1 MTSDSGGAMGAG
13 ADRAAEEA
21 AAREAE
27 LTALRARV
35 ASLESAA
42 AQPPRHRLRSFFAA
56 VCIVLAW
63 ILAPL
68 SVVAAWTSGIVGDTD
83 RYVHTVAP
91 LARNPDI
98 QAAIASRT
106 SAIVAQ
112 NLDLKSLIQEYAPS
126 DRPRLEQLLNAAS
139 GPIEGA
145 ITSFVHDQTLN
156 VVSSAWFAQFW
167 DNANRAAHAS
177 VDKVLTGKGGG
188 VVNVKGSAVTIDL
201 APVIDQVK
209 ARLVSNGVT
218 VAGKIPEIHT
228 SFTIAQAKD
237 INKYRTYFRLLE
249 IAGVWLPFITL
260 GLAGLAV
267 LLARYRR
274 HAAVVV
280 FLGIFVSAAL
290 VGILV
295 KVFRTFYLGALPA
308 DVSQGAAAAAYDTMV
323 RFLITTSRTAAVLGL
338 VIGLAAWLAGPGK
351 VAGFVRGFWR
361 TAIDSVRG
369 FADGHGM
376 RTGPVGPFLLRYRNW
391 VMAAVVVIAAV
402 LLLTWSYPTGM
413 VVFWLAFIC
422 VVALAVVEFLA
433 DRPAPAV
440 AGGGAVAPMSSGP
453 PAPTAPSTSTAPTA
467 PTAPPVAPAAPPT
480 ETGPTSTSSPR
491 DDDSTDGDRRD

>member
-1 MTSDSGGAMGAG
+1 MTADSGGGAG
-13 ADRAAEEA
+13 PGPDRAAEEA

-27 LTALRARV
+27 LAALRARV
-35 ASLESAA
+35 ASLETERAA
-42 AQPPRHRLRSFFAA
+42 AGSAERVRKHRIKHFFAW

-68 SVVAAWTSGIVGDTD
+68 SVVAAWTSGIVGDTS
-83 RYVHTVAP
+83 RYVNTVAP

-98 QAAIASRT
+98 QAAIAART
-106 SAIVAQ
+106 SSVVAK
-112 NLDLKSLIQEYAPS
+112 NLDLNALIQEYAPD
-126 DRPRLEQLLNAAS
+126 DRPRLEKLLKAAS

-177 VDKVLTGKGGG
+177 VDKVLTGQGGG
-188 VVNVKGSAVTIDL
+188 VVEVKGSAVTIDL

-209 ARLVSNGVT
+209 TRLVDSGVT

-228 SFTIAQAKD
+228 SFTVMQAKD
-237 INKYRTYFRLLE
+237 INKFRTYFRLLQ

-260 GLAGLAV
+260 GLAGLGI
-267 LLARYRR
+267 LLARNRR
-274 HAAVVV
+274 HATVVA
-280 FLGIFVSAAL
+280 FLGVFVTAAL
-290 VGILV
+290 VGIIV
-295 KVFRTFYLGALPA
+295 HVFRTFYLDHLPA
-308 DVSQGAAAAAYDTMV
+308 DVSQAAAGAAYDTIV

-338 VIGLAAWLAGPGK
+338 VIALAAWLAGPGR

-369 FADGHGM
+369 FADHHGL

-391 VMAAVVVIAAV
+391 VMAGVVVIAAV
-402 LLLTWSYPTGM
+402 ILLTWSYPTGM

-422 VVALAVVEFLA
+422 LCALAVVEFLA
-433 DRPAPAV
+433 DRAAPEAV
-440 AGGGAVAPMSSGP
+440 GVVVPPGVSGGGGGGGLGGGASG
-453 PAPTAPSTSTAPTA
+453 AAGASGTSA
-467 PTAPPVAPAAPPT
+467 
-480 ETGPTSTSSPR
+480 TS
-491 DDDSTDGDRRD
+491 GDREDPGGRSAGQV